1 MAAAVAT
8 GVTGTRLALQAAWP
22 DFREASERS
31 NKQVG
36 VYACLCLEGFG
47 GLANSRMGCQGWWAL
62 PLVAA
67 GLQQPTALPTHAL
80 RTPETCPSSHA
91 LGRPQV
97 LAPLAAGDLLWVA
110 ALPAVS
116 EELLFRG
123 ALIPAVYPDW

>member
-1 MAAAVAT
+1 MPMP
-8 GVTGTRLALQAAWP
+8 G
-22 DFREASERS
+22 
-31 NKQVG
+31 
-36 VYACLCLEGFG
+36 GFG